1 MQKKRRP
8 RVQRIGDLARTGGVG
23 VETIRFYEREGLI
36 EKPIKP
42 MRGWREY
49 GERQV
54 LQLSYVRRGQQLG
67 LTLGDVHTLQTS
79 ARGERPLF
87 CTAVRL
93 TIRKRLA
100 KVETEI
106 RSLQRKRAGLKR
118 WLAQCEARGT
128 TEDCPLYAQL
138 EPVLTKEARNRR

>member
-1 MQKKRRP
+1 MQKKGRP
-8 RVQRIGDLARTGGVG
+8 GVQRIGDLARKGGVG

-67 LTLGDVHTLQTS
+67 LTLGDVSTLQTS
-79 ARGERPLF
+79 ARDERSLF
-87 CTAVRL
+87 CSTVRL
-93 TIRKRLA
+93 TISKRLA
-100 KVETEI
+100 KIETEI
-106 RSLQRKRAGLKR
+106 RSLQRKRAGLKL
-118 WLAQCEARGT
+118 WLAQCEARSSAG
-128 TEDCPLYAQL
+128 DCPLYAQL
-138 EPVLTKEARNRR
+138 EPVVTKKERNRG